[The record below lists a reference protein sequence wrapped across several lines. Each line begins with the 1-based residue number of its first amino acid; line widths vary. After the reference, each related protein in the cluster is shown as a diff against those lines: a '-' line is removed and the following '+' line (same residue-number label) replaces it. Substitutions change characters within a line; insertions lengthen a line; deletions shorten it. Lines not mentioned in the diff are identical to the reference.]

1 MIPWLLAVL
10 ALQQPA
16 QPVTDVYSLRAV
28 VSDAKGAPVRDLE
41 TSDVSLTVGGATVS
55 LTRFEKDERPTRVAL
70 LIDSS
75 QPFQN
80 AFRLQFNEAAKA
92 FVASL
97 PSNTRLSVWTT
108 GDRPTRVVD
117 DLDVSED
124 GSAQQVSRTL
134 IRAAAMGGNTVLDAI
149 IEAADDL
156 KKKEGER
163 NVVVFLS
170 AQGAGF
176 SNMDRQG
183 VVDRVLKTGV
193 EVMGVLIGERGD
205 ATAGGEVSPEEY
217 DYVFASLTDRTGG
230 RFERPLTVMAASPAL
245 MRVAADLRS
254 TYRLAFHFSGKKPTK
269 IALQVARP
277 SVKVRLSAPQKET
290 SSP

>member
-10 ALQQPA
+10 ALLQPA
-16 QPVTDVYSLRAV
+16 QPAVDVYSLRAV
-28 VSDAKGAPVRDLE
+28 VSDAKDAAVRDLE
-41 TSDVSLTVGGATVS
+41 TSDVSLTVSGATVP

-75 QPFQN
+75 QPLQN
-80 AFRLQFNEAAKA
+80 AFRLQFNDAAKA

-124 GSAQQVSRTL
+124 GSAQQVSKTL

-205 ATAGGEVSPEEY
+205 ATGGGDVPPEEY
-217 DYVFASLTDRTGG
+217 DYVFGTLTDRTGG
-230 RFERPLTVMAASPAL
+230 RLERPLTVMATSSAML
-245 MRVAADLRS
+245 RVAADLRS
-254 TYRLAFHFSGKKPTK
+254 TYRLAFHFSGKRPTK

>member
-10 ALQQPA
+10 ALLQPA
-16 QPVTDVYSLRAV
+16 QPAVQVYSLRAV
-28 VSDAKGAPVRDLE
+28 VSDGKDAPIRDLE
-41 TSDVSLTVGGATVS
+41 TSDVSLTVGGATVP

-75 QPFQN
+75 QPFQT
-80 AFRLQFNEAAKA
+80 AFRVQFNDAAKA

-108 GDRPTRVVD
+108 GDRPTKVID

-124 GSAQQVSRTL
+124 GSALQVSRTL
-134 IRAAAMGGNTVLDAI
+134 ARAPAMGGNTVLDAI

-163 NVVVFLS
+163 NVVVFLT

-176 SNMDRQG
+176 SNTDRQG

-193 EVMGVLIGERGD
+193 EVTGVAIAERGD
-205 ATAGGEVSPEEY
+205 ATAGGEVPPEEY
-217 DYVFASLTDRTGG
+217 DYVFGSLTDRTGG
-230 RFERPLTVMAASPAL
+230 RLERPLTVMAASPAL
-245 MRVAADLRS
+245 LRVAADLRA
-254 TYRLAFHFSGKKPTK
+254 TYRLAFHFSGKRPTK

>member
-1 MIPWLLAVL
+1 MILWLLAVL
-10 ALQQPA
+10 GLLQPA
-16 QPVTDVYSLRAV
+16 VETYSLRAV
-28 VSDAKGAPVRDLE
+28 VLDAKDTPLRDLE
-41 TSDVSLTVGGATVS
+41 VSDVSLTLGGATAP
-55 LTRFEKDERPTRVAL
+55 LTRFERDERPARVAL

-75 QPFQN
+75 APMQN

-108 GDRPTRVVD
+108 GDRPTKVID

-124 GSAQQVSRTL
+124 GSAQQVSKTL
-134 IRAAAMGGNTVLDAI
+134 SRVAAIGGNTILDAM

-163 NVVVFLS
+163 KVLVFLS
-170 AQGAGF
+170 AEGPGF
-176 SNMDRQG
+176 SNDNRQG

-193 EVMGVLIGERGD
+193 EVTGALISERGE
-205 ATAGGEVSPEEY
+205 ATGGGDVGPEEY
-217 DYVFASLTDRTGG
+217 DYVFGLLTERTGG
-230 RFERPLTVMAASPAL
+230 RLERPLTVMAASAATVRL
-245 MRVAADLRS
+245 AADLRS
-254 TYRLAFHFSGKKPTK
+254 TYRVSFHFSGKRPTK

-277 SVKVRLSAPQKET
+277 SVKVRLSTPQKET

>member
-1 MIPWLLAVL
+1 VTPSLLA
-10 ALQQPA
+10 ALLLLQPA
-16 QPVTDVYSLRAV
+16 VDTYSLRAV
-28 VSDAKGAPVRDLE
+28 VLDAKGAPLRDLE

-55 LTRFEKDERPTRVAL
+55 LTRFEKDERPARVAL

-80 AFRLQFNEAAKA
+80 AYRLQFNEAAKA

-108 GDRPTRVVD
+108 GDRPTKVVD

-134 IRAAAMGGNTVLDAI
+134 SLLAPMGGNTILDAMV
-149 IEAADDL
+149 EAAEDL

-163 NVVVFLS
+163 YVLVFLS
-170 AQGAGF
+170 GQGPGF
-176 SNMDRQG
+176 SNDNRQG
-183 VVDRVLKTGV
+183 LVDRVFRTGV
-193 EVMGVLIGERGD
+193 EVMGTLIAEHGEGVGGGD
-205 ATAGGEVSPEEY
+205 VEPADY
-217 DYVFASLTDRTGG
+217 DYVFGNLAERTGG
-230 RFERPLTVMAASPAL
+230 RLERPMTVMAASPA
-245 MRVAADLRS
+245 MVKVAADLRS
-254 TYRLAFHFSGKKPTK
+254 TYRLAFHFSGKRLSKV
-269 IALQVARP
+269 ALQVARP
-277 SVKVRLSAPQKET
+277 SVKVRLSTPRKET